1 MAAKKARTGTAPV
14 SEIGRASE
22 QIASRLRGLGV
33 VLNGAETPDELADLH
48 DAVERFEEAVEAKGG
63 DLMVD
68 EGVHGAATQPD
79 DGDFV
84 LPPRTAR
91 ESVPHYLERLA
102 GATTLVR
109 GHPSIE

>member
-1 MAAKKARTGTAPV
+1 MAAKKAGAGKSPAT
-14 SEIGRASE
+14 EIGRASE

-33 VLNGAETPDELADLH
+33 ALNGTETPDELADLH

-79 DGDFV
+79 DRDFV
-84 LPPRTAR
+84 LPPRTTH
-91 ESVPHYLERLA
+91 ESVVAYLERLA
-102 GATTLVR
+102 RATTLVR